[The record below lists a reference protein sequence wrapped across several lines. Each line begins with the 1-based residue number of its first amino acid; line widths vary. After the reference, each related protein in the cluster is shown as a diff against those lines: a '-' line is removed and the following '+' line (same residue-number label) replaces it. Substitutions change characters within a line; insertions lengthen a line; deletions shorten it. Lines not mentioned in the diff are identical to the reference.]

1 MQLGTRCAHP
11 PPPFSGSLTHS
22 VSLCFLTVACKPK
35 NVLTSEGRLLK
46 CLLNVFSLC
55 CLFLFRSLSL
65 LHSCSLMCKQV
76 SEPTLRSLL
85 YCLITQIVFANS
97 ARQVDGSML
106 LSQAVYW
113 MLLIWHP
120 RRTMF
125 CIQLCGVSHIFA
137 PQLDPLSR
145 GLVYVRRI

>member
-1 MQLGTRCAHP
+1 MVLPCHLHPMATVSRLESVVLGLPSNGSAPGAVPPYMQLGTRCAHP

-65 LHSCSLMCKQV
+65 LHSCSLMCKHV

-106 LSQAVYW
+106 LSQAVY
-113 MLLIWHP
+113 
-120 RRTMF
+120 
-125 CIQLCGVSHIFA
+125 
-137 PQLDPLSR
+137 
-145 GLVYVRRI
+145 